1 MEVLFFGSLQDI
13 TGVPKLSL
21 SDIRDT
27 DSLVSHLDTQ
37 FPALRQARYFIAV
50 NRQMI
55 DGNTMI
61 ALGDTIA
68 LMPPFSGG

>member
-1 MEVLFFGSLQDI
+1 MDVLFFGSLQDI
-13 TGVPKLSL
+13 TLVSKLSL

-27 DSLVSHLDTQ
+27 DTLINQLEIK
-37 FPALRQARYFIAV
+37 FPRLKQSRYFIAV

-55 DGNTMI
+55 DGNTKI
-61 ALGDTIA
+61 ASGDTIA